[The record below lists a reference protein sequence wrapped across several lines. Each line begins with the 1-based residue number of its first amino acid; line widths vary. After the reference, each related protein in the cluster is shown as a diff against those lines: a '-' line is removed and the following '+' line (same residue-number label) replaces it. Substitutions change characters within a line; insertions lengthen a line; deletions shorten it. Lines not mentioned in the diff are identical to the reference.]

1 MDMNLLDKLD
11 NAFLEIGLSSKH
23 KSSLIYTLELLK
35 KRNSRVYEHSLRV
48 GLKGREVERFT
59 PDIRPNALFYGGLL
73 HDIGIVVDEKDH
85 NIRGYYMLR
94 GSYNFSARMA
104 LNHKNPENRLIDDL
118 SFTESE
124 KKLNNYCSTLI
135 GIIDRYDELTNQE
148 MPDNLG
154 VIRPEFKAI
163 IRENLILEYG
173 FLKDLKGNQLGGFID
188 TLYKKGVF

>member
-1 MDMNLLDKLD
+1 MELFDRLN
-11 NAFLEIGLSSKH
+11 NAFLEIGLSPKH

-35 KRNSRVYEHSLRV
+35 KRNNRVYEHSLRV

-59 PDIRPNALFYGGLL
+59 PDVKPNTLFYGGLL
-73 HDIGIVVDEKDH
+73 HDIGVVMGEKDH
-85 NIRGYYMLR
+85 HIKAYYMLR
-94 GSYNFSARMA
+94 GSYNFSARIA
-104 LNHKNPENRLIDDL
+104 LNHKNSQNRLIDDL

-135 GIIDRYDELTNQE
+135 GLIDRYDELTNQE

-173 FLKDLKGNQLGGFID
+173 FLQDLQENKLGLLID
-188 TLYKKGVF
+188 KLYKKGVF